1 QVTVTMFTESDEST
15 RRWWPGEFR
24 LVHRVTFGSE
34 LNLELACTN
43 TGKTPFPFEEAL
55 HTYNRVAD
63 VHDVRVQGLDG
74 VGFLDNID
82 SNKEKAQSGD
92 FAPAAQTDNAYLNT
106 ENAVDLL
113 DRKLRRRIRL
123 KKASSLT

>member
-1 QVTVTMFTESDEST
+1 
-15 RRWWPGEFR
+15 
-24 LVHRVTFGSE
+24 
-34 LNLELACTN
+34 
-43 TGKTPFPFEEAL
+43 
-55 HTYNRVAD
+55 VAD

-74 VGFLDNID
+74 VRFLDNID

-123 KKASSLT
+123 KKASSLTTVVWNPWREGAQGMRDLGDGEWTQFLCVEASNILSSAVNLDPEQKHTMIAIIAIAKL